1 MKTALT
7 IAGSDS
13 SGGAGIQADIK
24 TMTANG
30 VFAMSAITALTAQ
43 NTTGVTDIFET
54 TPRFLAEQLDAI
66 FTDIYPDA
74 VKIGMVSS
82 AELIDTI
89 AEKLHAYEAKHIVVD
104 PVMVATSGSKLLRD
118 DAVQAL
124 TAKLLPMAEVL
135 TPNIPEA
142 EILSG
147 MTISDAAGMEA
158 AAKAISEKYGCA
170 VLCKGGHQIND
181 ADDLLWRSGTGKW
194 FHGKRIANPNTHG
207 TGCTL
212 SSAIASNLAKGCDL
226 DTSVERAKA
235 YISGCL
241 SAMLDLGGNVTV
253 IGAKEDGSPWRVA
266 VKDPRDTGSYLC
278 VLALTDVTLSTSG
291 GYERYFEEDGVRYH
305 HIIDPETGYPADSGL
320 LSVTVV
326 SADHLLADALSTALF
341 VAGPEEALDFWR
353 SRDDFELV
361 LCTGQGELL
370 VTEGLEDVFTFAGAD
385 RGYTYEIARR

>member
-1 MKTALT
+1 MRKTLFPLLALCLLL
-7 IAGSDS
+7 
-13 SGGAGIQADIK
+13 SGCGGTPSAD
-24 TMTANG
+24 ASAEF
-30 VFAMSAITALTAQ
+30 FAMDTVMQLETPGLSDPAAVTAGRDAVETLEALLSRTDGESEISRLNGADGRETPLSYPTAALLAAARDYSLATDGAFDPTVAPVMDAWGF
-43 NTTGVTDIFET
+43 TTEERHV
-54 TPRFLAEQLDAI
+54 PA
-66 FTDIYPDA
+66 PDA
-74 VKIGMVSS
+74 LAAAMALVDSEELSVDTEAS
-82 AELIDTI
+82 AASL
-89 AEKLHAYEAKHIVVD
+89 A
-104 PVMVATSGSKLLRD
+104 R
-118 DAVQAL
+118 
-124 TAKLLPMAEVL
+124 
-135 TPNIPEA
+135 
-142 EILSG
+142 
-147 MTISDAAGMEA
+147 AGMEVDL
-158 AAKAISEKYGCA
+158 GA
-170 VLCKGGHQIND
+170 V
-181 ADDLLWRSGTGKW
+181 
-194 FHGKRIANPNTHG
+194 
-207 TGCTL
+207 
-212 SSAIASNLAKGCDL
+212 AKGFAAREAEAAIRDAGG
-226 DTSVERAKA
+226 T
-235 YISGCL
+235 